1 MYNNLI
7 LFVFNLILFWLAWLE
22 CKYTKILNRYTDGF
36 NCLEE
41 NSTEHPR
48 FFYLKLIWLSYTQS
62 QNSLHLLFVYGKM
75 KEENF
80 KSYDISSSHLSSN

>member
-22 CKYTKILNRYTDGF
+22 CKYTKILKHHFKHLYIDTLTGF
-36 NCLEE
+36 EE

-62 QNSLHLLFVYGKM
+62 QNSLH
-75 KEENF
+75 
-80 KSYDISSSHLSSN
+80 